1 MPKRLPAALSLG
13 LGLTLFAAACN
24 GDRSPLAPA
33 APAAVA
39 PQGGA
44 DQGLLGGL
52 LGGVTGTVSGLLNAT
67 VSVVTRS
74 SALSEDVSWSFYA
87 GPQGAVSYNRQLGL
101 TMTVPPAAL
110 SKTVKITVTARKGN
124 VVDYHFEPEGLQFA
138 IPAVLTQDLSLTS
151 VVSGLTTT
159 LTNTLTGKTLKGAYY
174 SADKLQY
181 DPKTGTA
188 VVNEFE
194 PTVTSGLL
202 GTVSFQIK
210 HFSGYVV
217 ASCDSD
223 GGFLGGW

>member
-1 MPKRLPAALSLG
+1 MPKRLATALSLA
-13 LGLTLFAAACN
+13 LGLTLFAGACS

-52 LGGVTGTVSGLLNAT
+52 LGGVTGTVTGLLNTT

-74 SALSEDVSWSFYA
+74 SELSEDVSWSFYA
-87 GPQGAVSYNRQLGL
+87 GPQGAISYNRQLGL

-110 SKTVKITVTARKGN
+110 SKTVRITVTARKGK

-138 IPAVLTQDLSLTS
+138 VPAVLTQDLSLTS
-151 VVSGLTTT
+151 VVSGLT
-159 LTNTLTGKTLKGAYY
+159 NTLLGRSLKGAYY
-174 SADKLQY
+174 SADRLQY
-181 DPKTGTA
+181 DPKTGKA
-188 VVNEFE
+188 VVNEFQ
-194 PTVTSGLL
+194 PTVSSGLL
-202 GTVSFQIK
+202 GIVSFQIK

>member
-1 MPKRLPAALSLG
+1 MPKRLVAALSLT
-13 LGLTLFAAACN
+13 LGLTLFAGACSS
-24 GDRSPLAPA
+24 DRGPLAPA

-44 DQGLLGGL
+44 DQGLLSGL
-52 LGGVTGTVSGLLNAT
+52 LGGVTGTVTGLLNTT

-87 GPQGAVSYNRQLGL
+87 GPAGAVSYNRQLGL

-110 SKTVKITVTARKGN
+110 AKTVRITVTARKGK

-138 IPAVLTQDLSLTS
+138 VPAVLTQDLSLTS
-151 VVSGLTTT
+151 LVSG

-174 SADKLQY
+174 SADRLQY
-181 DPKTGTA
+181 DPKTGMA
-188 VVNEFE
+188 VVNEFQ
-194 PTVTSGLL
+194 PTVTNGLL
-202 GTVSFQIK
+202 GIVSFQIK

>member
-1 MPKRLPAALSLG
+1 MPKRLVAALSLT
-13 LGLTLFAAACN
+13 LGLTLFAGACS

-33 APAAVA
+33 APTAVA

-52 LGGVTGTVSGLLNAT
+52 LGGVTGTVTGLLKAT

-74 SALSEDVSWSFYA
+74 SALAEDVSWSFYA

-101 TMTVPPAAL
+101 TMTIPPAAL
-110 SKTVKITVTARKGN
+110 SKTVRITVTARKGN

-138 IPAVLTQDLSLTS
+138 VPAVLTQDLSLTS
-151 VVSGLTTT
+151 VVSGLT
-159 LTNTLTGKTLKGAYY
+159 NTLFGRTLKGAYY
-174 SADKLQY
+174 SADRLQY

-188 VVNEFE
+188 VVNEFQ
-194 PTVTSGLL
+194 PTVSSGLL
-202 GTVSFQIK
+202 GIVSFQIK